1 MINKFEEVKVEKTNS
16 VGESAIK
23 IFAGLSLIDKILGK
37 INALVGRNYINQIE
51 LKNFLLSGDIVEL
64 WGKKLDGTPLHRE
77 FYKNMEGPA
86 GRAMMKV
93 RYWDSPYNYMILYS
107 KTDSDF
113 RTIVLKNVEKVKIG
127 GKIYKVK

>member
-1 MINKFEEVKVEKTNS
+1 MINKFEEMKVEETNS
-16 VGESAIK
+16 VGKAINVL
-23 IFAGLSLIDKILGK
+23 AGISLIDKILGK
-37 INALVGRNYINQIE
+37 INALIGRNYITQIE

-64 WGKKLDGTPLHRE
+64 WGSKLDGTPLHRE
-77 FYKNMEGPA
+77 FYKNMEGPG

-113 RTIVLKNVEKVKIG
+113 RTIVLRNVTKVKIN